1 MKMKTE
7 LHNKLIDESL
17 KICHSQGIDNA
28 HLYIT
33 YNNSNSSN
41 SDAKSTKIK
50 RETASKPSGG
60 GGGCI
65 GGGGGST
72 QSEDIVSLSKS
83 AQINHTHTIVPA
95 RNLLPNGF
103 YNFVVS
109 SHFI

>member
-60 GGGCI
+60 GG
-65 GGGGGST
+65 ST